1 MKYSLRSVILIKKI
15 TPYFYVLQYKTR
27 NINGFKL
34 KFNLSSCRTK
44 VSAAGCK
51 GSVIQGSEAKK
62 SKYNFVGKVSYTY
75 FGKLVILTLPMK
87 LAYFYQIFSY
97 NP

>member
-15 TPYFYVLQYKTR
+15 TPHFYVLQYKIR

-34 KFNLSSCRTK
+34 KFNLSSYRTK
-44 VSAAGCK
+44 VSAPRCR
-51 GSVIQGSEAKK
+51 GSVIQRKRNKK
-62 SKYNFVGKVSYTY
+62 SKLTY
-75 FGKLVILTLPMK
+75 FADEASLLLSDI
-87 LAYFYQIFSY
+87 SY